1 MDRDIRPE
9 TQQRDN
15 DVLTLGKRRT
25 SIGWCV
31 WQWLKSCVESDG
43 RPLLNL
49 VQSVDTF
56 RTSVWNQW

>member
-15 DVLTLGKRRT
+15 DVLTLRKRRT

-31 WQWLKSCVESDG
+31 WATAMVEI
-43 RPLLNL
+43 LLGNAIDWIL
-49 VQSVDTF
+49 VLT
-56 RTSVWNQW
+56 TT